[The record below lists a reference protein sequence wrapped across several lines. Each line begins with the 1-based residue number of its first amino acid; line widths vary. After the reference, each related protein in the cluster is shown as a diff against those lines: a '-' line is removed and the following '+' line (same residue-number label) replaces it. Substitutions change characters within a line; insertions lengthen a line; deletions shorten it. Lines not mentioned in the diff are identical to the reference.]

1 MKGTI
6 YKYTFPDGKVYIGQT
21 IRPLEARH
29 VEHITPST
37 GMANIGFWEAWVKY
51 GTAELIV
58 LEEIEADDEI
68 SLIAKLNLLEAQYIR
83 YYCSTDPEYGY
94 NRLSR
99 SHTRGPAAKLLN
111 KEHDRIFLGLWG
123 PRYAFYDELR
133 TIALRGNSGP
143 GFSEEQKKFIREY
156 VFRYLPFGPDEI
168 NIDNLD
174 SLVNQYDEEPLEE
187 LLFAIESSCSEEKEI
202 LSSLAWEQVLEHK
215 DGLLSS
221 RVIQKIDRD
230 GNIVKE
236 YLSISE
242 VMHDLGLK
250 RPENIYNVLEGK
262 QKTAYGYF
270 WKRKENTSK

>member
-37 GMANIGFWEAWVKY
+37 GMANVGFWEAWAKY
-51 GTAELIV
+51 GTAELVV
-58 LEEIEADDEI
+58 LEEIEANDEI
-68 SLIAKLNLLEAQYIR
+68 SLIAKLNILEVKYIR
-83 YYCSTDPEYGY
+83 HYRSFDPEYGY
-94 NRLSR
+94 NRLAR
-99 SHTRGPAAKLLN
+99 SHTRGPAAKLL
-111 KEHDRIFLGLWG
+111 KREHNRVYLSLCG

-133 TIALRGNSGP
+133 DIALQGASGP
-143 GFSEEQKKFIREY
+143 GYSDEQKKFIREY
-156 VFRYLPFGPDEI
+156 VFGYLPFGLEEI
-168 NIDNLD
+168 NIDDLG
-174 SLVNQYDEEPLEE
+174 SLVNEFDEEPLEE
-187 LLFAIESSCSEEKEI
+187 LLFAIESCRSEEMVI
-202 LSSLAWEQVLEHK
+202 LASLAWEQVLEHK
-215 DGLLSS
+215 DDILSS

-236 YLSISE
+236 YMSISE

-270 WKRKENTSK
+270 WKRKEK